1 MKSAFVSIIGR
12 PSAGKSTLIN
22 RLCHEKVSIVSPVPQ
37 TTRNSI
43 RGILTRQ
50 DGQLVFVDTPGYHI
64 SDRKF
69 NLQLK
74 EVAEASLEG
83 IDLVLYLIDTTRPP
97 GEEEEDII
105 RLLRFHSEHMIIGLN
120 KTDDKRSRAG
130 ETRRYLEEVFP
141 GVPQFEISAL
151 TGRGTEELLTEIFKK
166 APEGELMYPRDIY
179 TDQEPEFRIREIIR
193 EKAIGKVR
201 EEIPHALYVEVAD
214 MEMRGEEPRQ
224 TLWVRAFLMVER
236 ESQKGILVGK
246 GGRNI
251 KEIRLSAQKELND
264 LFPYRIQLDLQVKA
278 NPKWRTRDHLLKD
291 QIF

>member
-1 MKSAFVSIIGR
+1 MKSAFVAIIGR

-22 RLCHEKVSIVSPVPQ
+22 RLCGEKVSIVSPVPQ

-43 RGILTRQ
+43 RGILSAGE
-50 DGQLVFVDTPGYHI
+50 GQLVFVDTPGYHN

-74 EVAEASLEG
+74 EVAESALEG
-83 IDLVLYLIDTTRPP
+83 IDLVLYLLDATRPP
-97 GEEEEDII
+97 GEEEEDIT
-105 RLLRFHSEHMIIGLN
+105 RLLRFHSGHLVAAVN
-120 KTDDKRSRAG
+120 KIDN
-130 ETRRYLEEVFP
+130 RRCRKEDTLAFLAERFP
-141 GVPQFEISAL
+141 EAPAFPISAL
-151 TGRGTEELLTEIFKK
+151 SGQGVEALLAALWER
-166 APEGELMYPRDIY
+166 APEGELMYPRDLY

-201 EEIPHALYVEVAD
+201 EEVPHALYVEVAD
-214 MEMRGEEPRQ
+214 TEFRGEPPRQ

-246 GGRNI
+246 GGATI
-251 KEIRLSAQKELND
+251 KDIRLSAQKELND

-278 NPKWRTRDHLLKD
+278 NPKWRSRDALLKD